1 VPGDSQHGAAGTGE
15 AGGGVGLPVQGG
27 VQGSTSAREMPN
39 AGAMA
44 QVSRPFQ
51 IALAAFVL
59 FAGVWFIALHKP
71 GSSGSSPSSPPAPA
85 ASPAPA
91 TPKVSANGAG
101 SDGASTPVYHGAAPG
116 VEGLTR
122 AIDRAHGAVATS
134 EQNAQQLGQD
144 SAKASE
150 STPAEAGAAT
160 PNAAAPNA
168 STTVVHH
175 AAAGTTTTVRHSAT
189 KTSVTVHKTVTP
201 KSSAARAEALANVT
215 AVVLKAEINSGQTV
229 LLLFWNSKSTDDAA
243 VFKEALKV
251 VAHGKGKVVL
261 HVAQPEQVS
270 QYGSVTRGVQIFQT
284 PTLLLFDKKGLA
296 VTMTG
301 LMDKYAIEQGIAE
314 AKSGSVGA

>member
-1 VPGDSQHGAAGTGE
+1 
-15 AGGGVGLPVQGG
+15 
-27 VQGSTSAREMPN
+27 
-39 AGAMA
+39 MA

-101 SDGASTPVYHGAAPG
+101 SDSASTPVYHGAAPG

-134 EQNAQQLGQD
+134 EQNAHQLQQD

-150 STPAEAGAAT
+150 STPAEAVGTAT
-160 PNAAAPNA
+160 PSAAAPSA
-168 STTVVHH
+168 STTVHH
-175 AAAGTTTTVRHSAT
+175 SATGTTTTVRHSAT
-189 KTSVTVHKTVTP
+189 KTSVTVHKTVKSAP
-201 KSSAARAEALANVT
+201 KPTASAAALANVT
-215 AVVLKAEINSGQTV
+215 AAVLKAEIGSGQTV
-229 LLLFWNSKSTDDAA
+229 LLLFWNPKSTDDMA

-261 HVAQPEQVS
+261 HVALPEQVS
-270 QYGSVTRGVQIFQT
+270 QYGSVTRGVQVYQT

-301 LMDKYAIEQGIAE
+301 LMDKYAIEQGILE